1 MNIFTKQQQTCQ
13 HKQQSYG
20 HQRGG
25 GTRDKLGVWGQNIH
39 TTIYETGN
47 QQGPTLQHREIYSI
61 SCNNLKW
68 KRMLKRNI
76 YIYESFYYT
85 PEIKQIVNQLYF
97 NKNNKKEELA
107 QDDT

>member
-1 MNIFTKQQQTCQ
+1 
-13 HKQQSYG
+13 
-20 HQRGG
+20 
-25 GTRDKLGVWGQNIH
+25 
-39 TTIYETGN
+39 
-47 QQGPTLQHREIYSI
+47 
-61 SCNNLKW
+61 
-68 KRMLKRNI
+68 MLKRNI